1 MITNPLKKYRLMKQ
15 VNWQKLHR
23 DLVEAETERDA
34 YRELY
39 EKALQEP
46 QALRAKIEEL
56 QADQRRLITLC
67 DQLRQELKALK
78 KPIKITK
85 NYEPR

>member
-1 MITNPLKKYRLMKQ
+1 MKKT
-15 VNWQKLHR
+15 NWQKLHR
-23 DLVEAETERDA
+23 DLVEAEQERDT
-34 YRELY
+34 YRALY